1 MQDLLSQAILAWTR
15 QKALMTRGQLT
26 TVCSMGLLLGLLMGL
41 LMSFGVSA
49 ITAPAAGSFAYD
61 LYDVAVNDIV
71 KGAPGFV
78 GGVFGVAY
86 SATKFST
93 DWKIATAGI
102 LASTMIIKA
111 DTVTTTLGALV

>member
-15 QKALMTRGQLT
+15 QKALMTRGQVT
-26 TVCSMGLLLGLLMGL
+26 TLCSMGLLLGL

-78 GGVFGVAY
+78 GGGFWCGLLGN
-86 SATKFST
+86 
-93 DWKIATAGI
+93 KIQHRLENSHRRHI
-102 LASTMIIKA
+102 SINH
-111 DTVTTTLGALV
+111 DY